1 MLLQSWGCYFL
12 SLDTLT
18 RMYTS
23 DSRVSL
29 VFIGFDYSLLYNK
42 DLALCGV
49 LVSCF
54 TLKMFST

>member
-12 SLDTLT
+12 SLGTLT

-42 DLALCGV
+42 DLALCRV
-49 LVSCF
+49 LVSWF